1 MVNLSTLSPKFGA
14 KHKKKRIGLGVGS
27 GIGRSAGKGMKGQSS
42 RSGNT
47 KKESKEGGQMPLYR
61 RVPKSG
67 FSNATFTNK
76 YSYVNIGSLEK
87 AFKAGD
93 EVTPE
98 TLKKAGLVKCIKRV
112 KVLGTGELKKGLKV
126 TAHGFSGTAKAAIE
140 KAGGAVT
147 VIAKAKKEEVKEVKK
162 AKAKK

>member
-1 MVNLSTLSPKFGA
+1 MVNLSTLFPKHGS
-14 KHKKKRIGLGVGS
+14 KQKKKRIGLGIGS

-47 KKESKEGGQMPLYR
+47 KKESKEGGQMPLMR
-61 RVPKSG
+61 RIPKSG
-67 FSNATFTNK
+67 FSNVDFTKK

-87 AFKAGD
+87 AFAAGA

-98 TLKKAGLVKCIKRV
+98 LLKKEGIVKNIKRV

-126 TAHGFSGTAKAAIE
+126 SAHAFSATAKAAIE
-140 KAGGAVT
+140 KAGGTVT
-147 VIAKAKKEEVKEVKK
+147 VIAKKEEAA
-162 AKAKK
+162 AK